1 MLVCAFGKGSSSK
14 SPTFTTFCKA
24 NFHFIYVLDFRFNE
38 DVIGNTVVAAR
49 VALMEIRGS
58 REGEASR
65 RVKKLI
71 GTIARREGP
80 RQRPGECLLVGLAQS
95 YVACLRSVIGLDGWS
110 NHQRHLPFS
119 DPRDFNGFH
128 QYQSRI

>member
-65 RVKKLI
+65 RVKNDQDACTERGATAKTGGVFI
-71 GTIARREGP
+71 GGISTVLCSVP
-80 RQRPGECLLVGLAQS
+80 SVSNWPGWV
-95 YVACLRSVIGLDGWS
+95 V
-110 NHQRHLPFS
+110 
-119 DPRDFNGFH
+119 
-128 QYQSRI
+128 

>member
-65 RVKKLI
+65 RVKIDRDDCTERGATAK
-71 GTIARREGP
+71 T
-80 RQRPGECLLVGLAQS
+80 GECLLVGLAQS

>member
-58 REGEASR
+58 RKGEASR
-65 RVKKLI
+65 RVKIDRDDCTERGATAKTGGVFI
-71 GTIARREGP
+71 GGISTVLCSVPSVSNWPGWVVQSSTSLTF
-80 RQRPGECLLVGLAQS
+80 QRPT
-95 YVACLRSVIGLDGWS
+95 
-110 NHQRHLPFS
+110 
-119 DPRDFNGFH
+119 
-128 QYQSRI
+128 